1 MSKPKI
7 VVLNCYCSMKNKSEF
22 FLLVVQLLNR
32 FSPKIVT
39 NGYNEVKS
47 FKKSYILLIDA
58 SEIISAH
65 GH

>member
-1 MSKPKI
+1 
-7 VVLNCYCSMKNKSEF
+7 MKNKSENF
-22 FLLVVQLLNR
+22 VLVADWLVVQLLNR
-32 FSPKIVT
+32 FPPKIVT

-47 FKKSYILLIDA
+47 FKKSYILLIDS